1 MEPGE
6 IRDSAAPADYDP
18 SQEWPGEVLD
28 DTEGENRDVGT
39 STRPCFRLL
48 VLRTSV
54 LPAKQTL
61 VVPDGYT
68 ELQFG
73 RDVAPSQDIP
83 RIRLKEMEVSKL
95 HATAYWDNTAAA
107 WNIVDMGSKHGT
119 FLEPRSSPA
128 AVRLSPPRVASVPR
142 QLHHLDALAIG
153 STTFL
158 VHIHAEREPCK
169 DCCSTF
175 QNEIPLFLSQKRQAS
190 KVSDLDAGY
199 LPRSSSDPKKALTML
214 KHRLLTPTTPG
225 PVRSDTKSYTDRS
238 ARRRSLYPASRLDAP
253 GVAPASAS
261 RIEPL
266 ASTSQQ
272 LPQTLSP
279 SESWN
284 PPVPVTTSQLPAPLP
299 TTNIG
304 HRLLLAQG
312 WTPGSSLGQEW
323 EGRTGLTVP
332 LEVASTTR
340 RAGLGMRKAM
350 TMTAVSNDNWREDG
364 RQRRW
369 EDVDK

>member
-1 MEPGE
+1 MTSMTAE
-6 IRDSAAPADYDP
+6 IRDSASPTPADHDP
-18 SQEWPGEVLD
+18 SHEWPGEVLELED
-28 DTEGENRDVGT
+28 ADGKTSDVSI
-39 STRPCFRLL
+39 STGPSFRLL

-54 LPAKQTL
+54 LPAKQVLAIT
-61 VVPDGYT
+61 VGYT

-73 RDVAPSQDIP
+73 RDVAVSQDIP

-95 HATAYWDNTAAA
+95 HATVYWDSNA
-107 WNIVDMGSKHGT
+107 WHIVDMGSKHGT
-119 FLEPRSSPA
+119 FLQPRTSTT

-142 QLHHLDALAIG
+142 RLYHLDTLAIG

-158 VHIHAEREPCK
+158 VHIHAERAPCQ

-175 QNEIPLFLSQKRQAS
+175 ENEIPLFQSQKRKAT
-190 KVSDLDAGY
+190 KVTQPDAGY
-199 LPRSSSDPKKALTML
+199 IPAASRDPKKALTML
-214 KHRLLTPTTPG
+214 KQRLLTPSTSPS
-225 PVRSDTKSYTDRS
+225 VRSEATSYTDRS

-253 GVAPASAS
+253 GIVPAPCT
-261 RIEPL
+261 EPV

-272 LPQTLSP
+272 PAPSLP

-284 PPVPVTTSQLPAPLP
+284 PPIWVTTSQPPTPLP
-299 TTNIG
+299 TTNVG

-312 WTPGSSLGQEW
+312 WTPGSSLGASQEW
-323 EGRTGLTVP
+323 DEGRIGLTAP

-340 RAGLGMRKAM
+340 RAGLGMTKVP
-350 TMTAVSNDNWREDG
+350 TLTGDDWGEDA

-369 EDVDK
+369 KGLG